1 MAAKIGNVSVL
12 KKLWEWAKERQITD
26 ELRQTIFLAKDL
38 MGKTVWHNAAE
49 KNITKLLDVM
59 WEWGKEELTTEELS
73 NKLLLA
79 KEDKKKKPATWQ
91 ECWATQSN

>member
-1 MAAKIGNVSVL
+1 
-12 KKLWEWAKERQITD
+12 
-26 ELRQTIFLAKDL
+26 
-38 MGKTVWHNAAE
+38 MGKTAWHNAAE

-79 KEDKKKKPATWQ
+79 KEDKKKKPAT
-91 ECWATQSN
+91 